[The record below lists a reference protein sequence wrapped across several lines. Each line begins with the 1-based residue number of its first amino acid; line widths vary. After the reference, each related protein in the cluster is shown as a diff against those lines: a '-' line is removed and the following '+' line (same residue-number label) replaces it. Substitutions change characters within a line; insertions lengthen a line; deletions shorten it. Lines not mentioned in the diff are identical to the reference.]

1 MIVLV
6 RYLIKQLTKFM
17 KIMKIVKSLGF
28 FLVLVVFGSQ
38 AQSLPNGWVL
48 NAIHGPSQVG
58 IVETIAVDLNRDGL
72 MDVVSASI
80 DDGHVRA
87 YINQGGLQFEQQL
100 INTDVIGA
108 YRITATDINAD
119 GQTDFLVPS
128 IETDEVT
135 ALIADNQAQP
145 YGYRKQIIAGNVILP
160 TDARAGD
167 FNNDR
172 LVDIVSVSF
181 EDNQLLMH
189 QQNSD
194 GSFTTSVLSS
204 SPQSPRKIVVADF
217 NNDQLT
223 DILVASSADNSVRLF
238 SNTGFGNFN
247 EILISDQLTGIRY
260 IDACEITGNQLP
272 SFVAGV
278 TDANKVMMF
287 TNNGSNSFSASVID
301 HDLPGADVV
310 HCVNLD
316 QDADLELISISRLH
330 DSIYTQEISGPQ
342 SKRLIANRRDG
353 YITATATIL
362 ENNGEPVILTQAFFE
377 NRNLIYTL
385 DKVSQEQVIWQDFPD
400 GALYLEVGDVNNDGH
415 QDLVY
420 AAFRGD
426 QVYWA
431 EQTKTGYQIHTIYDA
446 VDGPQSVKLADI
458 DEDGDLDVFTA
469 GAWDDRFYYHRNN
482 GQGQFN
488 TFVVSDSANN
498 PARIDVMDVNGDS
511 KLDLVTTSSLDDSL
525 RWFEVND
532 VQFTET
538 LIDDQLDG
546 ALALR
551 VDDINLDGHEDILVG
566 SYFGNSVHV
575 FLNDGFGQFSKQQ
588 LSASKT
594 KPTTILS
601 DDVDNDGD
609 IDIVFNA
616 SNDKSVWL
624 LENNQGE
631 FVESLITQSEEI
643 VKDLALNNHGHNDN
657 SDVVS
662 VSDQTGI
669 INISQNITGA
679 SFNTGVLT
687 DTSFGIS
694 NIIPLVDN
702 ESNAPRFAI
711 ASNRNNSIQILSQ
724 RDLIFMSGFE

>member
-1 MIVLV
+1 MVWVI
-6 RYLIKQLTKFM
+6 FA
-17 KIMKIVKSLGF
+17 
-28 FLVLVVFGSQ
+28 SQ
-38 AQSLPNGWVL
+38 AETLPNGWQLETV
-48 NAIHGPSQVG
+48 HGPSQVG

-167 FNNDR
+167 FNNDG
-172 LVDIVSVSF
+172 LVDVVSVSF

-238 SNTGFGNFN
+238 SNTGFANFN

-287 TNNGSNSFSASVID
+287 TNNGINSFSASVID

-330 DSIYTQEISGPQ
+330 DSIYIQELSGVQ
-342 SKRLIANRRDG
+342 TKRLIANRRDG
-353 YITATATIL
+353 YITATAAIL
-362 ENNGEPVILTQAFFE
+362 ETNGESVILTQAFFE

-385 DKVSQEQVIWQDFPD
+385 DKVSQEGVIWQDFPD
-400 GALYLEVGDVNNDGH
+400 GALYLDTGDVNNDGQ

-446 VDGPQSVKLADI
+446 VNGPQSVKLADI
-458 DEDGDLDVFTA
+458 DADGDLDVFSA

-482 GQGQFN
+482 GQGQFD

-498 PARIDVMDVNGDS
+498 PARIEVMDVNGDS
-511 KLDLVTTSSLDDSL
+511 NLDLLTTSSLDDSL
-525 RWFEVND
+525 RWFDVNGI
-532 VQFTET
+532 QSTEY
-538 LIDDQLDG
+538 LIDNQLDG
-546 ALALR
+546 ALALT
-551 VDDINLDGHEDILVG
+551 VDDLNDDGLDDIIVG
-566 SYFGNSVHV
+566 SYFGNKISA
-575 FLNDGFGQFSKQQ
+575 FYNNGSAQFIRQDLATEKV
-588 LSASKT
+588 
-594 KPTTILS
+594 KPTVVATTDI
-601 DDVDNDGD
+601 DNDND
-609 IDIVFNA
+609 TDIVFNA
-616 SNDKSVWL
+616 AHDKNVWL
-624 LENNQGE
+624 LKNTANQFQELLVYQGNDIIKGL
-631 FVESLITQSEEI
+631 SL
-643 VKDLALNNHGHNDN
+643 A
-657 SDVVS
+657 DVNVDGYLDVIA
-662 VSDQTGI
+662 VSDQTGTI
-669 INISQNITGA
+669 HVSTNRQGMGFDTS
-679 SFNTGVLT
+679 VLT
-687 DTSFGIS
+687 ELPFGVS
-694 NIIPLVDN
+694 AIITLPQLP
-702 ESNAPRFAI
+702 SMPPQFI
-711 ASNRNNSIQILSQ
+711 LASNRNNSIMRLSKS
-724 RDLIFMSGFE
+724 DLIFQSGFE